1 MKKIILLLFVFV
13 ALGIKAQIADTI
25 IVDFTKSAYLVFDSE
40 DVKFDCGSE
49 DVIVRITGNKLI
61 LQAGVED
68 FESTN
73 LFVESGG
80 KYFVFIVAYGD
91 QKGKFLYN
99 YANLKS
105 SSKNVPGD
113 SIESGTKEY
122 LMVNTA
128 LKDSINSVYEKTCDR
143 LISNQD
149 RILNRGVIKYKV
161 SIYLRDMV
169 IEDNKMYL
177 EFEMINK
184 GNIPYVFDYYKYNVT
199 SVKRKIKGEGVQTI
213 ELVPVLEY
221 KRPTRLEGMSS
232 CRYVIVMDKFA
243 LTENKKLVIEHWED
257 NGKDMDIEGGRKIN
271 FDLFS
276 KDVLNVNKL

>member
-1 MKKIILLLFVFV
+1 MKGVVIFITLFVAFSM
-13 ALGIKAQIADTI
+13 KAQIADTI

-49 DVIVRITGNKLI
+49 DVIVRISGNKLI

-68 FESTN
+68 FEPTN
-73 LFVESGG
+73 LFVESSG
-80 KYFVFIVAYGD
+80 KMFVFIVAYGD
-91 QKGKFLYN
+91 PKGKFLYN

-105 SSKNVPGD
+105 SINKTTQDTITNTS
-113 SIESGTKEY
+113 KEY
-122 LMVNTA
+122 LIVNTA
-128 LKDSINSVYEKTCDR
+128 SKDSVDASYASACEK
-143 LISNQD
+143 LMVSPD
-149 RILNRGVIKYKV
+149 RILNRGVIKYKI

-169 IEDNKMYL
+169 IVDNKIYM

-221 KRPTRLEGMSS
+221 KRPTRLEGMST

-276 KDVLNVNKL
+276 KDVLNVGKL